1 MHLILVPKTKI
12 NGLIEKLRSKIE
24 QETDANLKN
33 KVVKFA
39 ETVLVYKFPKLSRP
53 EIENMFT
60 LSDLKNTRVYKNAKQ
75 EGIEIGEVLMLK
87 RILSKKVRNLS
98 PNISDQINNLN
109 RTQLESLSEVIFDL
123 ENPSQL

>member
-24 QETDANLKN
+24 Q
-33 KVVKFA
+33 

-75 EGIEIGEVLMLK
+75 EGIEIGEVSMLK

>member
-1 MHLILVPKTKI
+1 
-12 NGLIEKLRSKIE
+12 
-24 QETDANLKN
+24 
-33 KVVKFA
+33 
-39 ETVLVYKFPKLSRP
+39 
-53 EIENMFT
+53 
-60 LSDLKNTRVYKNAKQ
+60 
-75 EGIEIGEVLMLK
+75 MLK